1 MDYLGAFNKIHKG
14 SCKRE
19 TRVSQSQGR
28 EVMIEAKVGVM
39 HFKDRGSNYK
49 PRNASGS
56 SC

>member
-1 MDYLGAFNKIHKG
+1 MLLIK
-14 SCKRE
+14 S
-19 TRVSQSQGR
+19 TRILVSGKQVSQSQGR
-28 EVMIEAKVGVM
+28 EVMIEAKFGGM